1 MGITRAFLIHG
12 SFSKLEDTWI
22 PWLRRKL
29 QAEKIKVSVPSLP
42 LAGDLSLYAWLE
54 SFRECRE
61 MVDKDCVMVGHG
73 LGSTFILRYLEH
85 SDDRISAAFLTA
97 PFFGELG
104 DNERDKANKTFVEK
118 EFDWKRIKGRCAQ
131 FYVYG
136 SDDDPYVPLEQ
147 EEQISDRLD
156 ATLRILPARTE
167 LIAASRA
174 SCVASI
180 NFECFPER
188 STVTAQ

>member
-1 MGITRAFLIHG
+1 MKMGRVFIIHG

-29 QAEKIKVSVPSLP
+29 QAEKIKVAVPNFP
-42 LAGDLSLYAWLE
+42 LAEGLSLYAWLE
-54 SFRECRE
+54 AFREYRE
-61 MVDKDCVMVGHG
+61 MVDRDAVMVGHG

-85 SDDRISAAFLTA
+85 SDDQLSAAFLTA

-104 DNERDKANKTFVEK
+104 DNQVDKANKTFVEK
-118 EFDWKRIKGRCAQ
+118 EFDWKKIKRRCTK

-147 EEQISDRLD
+147 EEQISDCLD
-156 ATLRILPARTE
+156 ATLRILPGAGHMNK
-167 LIAASRA
+167 ASGYTKFDDLFKD
-174 SCVASI
+174 I
-180 NFECFPER
+180 KNFHK
-188 STVTAQ
+188 